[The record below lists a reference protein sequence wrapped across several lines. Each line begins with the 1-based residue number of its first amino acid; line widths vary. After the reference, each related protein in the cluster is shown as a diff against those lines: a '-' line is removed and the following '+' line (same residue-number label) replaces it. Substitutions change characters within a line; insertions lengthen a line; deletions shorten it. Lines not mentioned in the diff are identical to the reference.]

1 LPVDKGAQLNKGAQL
16 IVDEILDEASEKSAK
31 IIEAAKREA
40 KTILD
45 AARFTAREEGEREME
60 EAETAGKQTYEAML
74 AEGRMRAKKEALRRR
89 EELVNEV
96 FRSAREGL
104 VEYTSS
110 EKYERDLIRIAI
122 GTCKKLGSDN
132 LVIYANKRDLK
143 LLKKNEGELARGV
156 AAGGPINISFGEPIQ
171 TIGGVRVG
179 TPDRKME
186 VDDTLEARMERE
198 FEALRVRVA
207 KILFEG
213 SA

>member
-1 LPVDKGAQLNKGAQL
+1 MPADKGAQL
-16 IVDEILDEASEKSAK
+16 IVDEILKEAGEKSAR
-31 IIEAAKREA
+31 IIEAARREA

-45 AARFTAREEGEREME
+45 AARFTAREEGEREVE
-60 EAETAGKQTYEAML
+60 EAKAVGKQTYEAML
-74 AEGRMRAKKEALRRR
+74 AEGRMRAKKEVLRRR

-96 FRSAREGL
+96 FRGAKGRL

-122 GTCKKLGSDN
+122 GACKKLGSDN
-132 LVIYANKRDLK
+132 SVIYANKRDLK
-143 LLKKNEGELARGV
+143 LLKKNEGELARVV
-156 AAGGPINISFGEPIQ
+156 AADRPVSISFGEPIQ

-213 SA
+213 ST